1 MTNPKAG
8 HTSATGMS
16 TNAQGLRDGDGLTS
30 PSLTNLYEGLHGN
43 GILRLAD
50 GAKGDSLR
58 NSIVSGTPGYI
69 EEGSGAAEL
78 TVYGGYCVLD
88 GVLYKFAG
96 GPGSSE
102 TFAVGTTANYSGYLH
117 SVPTSN
123 SEVFVVVYLVG
134 RNTPE
139 AHLKYEIGTP
149 TAPSV
154 GTPLVPSRFLSSP
167 STTGDTDT
175 NHQST
180 VIAVVR
186 WGMTGGAGNVNA
198 SLASNTPT
206 IHDRRTFLRPTPVYF
221 TRMTE
226 GAIGNVD
233 TANAINSVATLD
245 GFFPSPET
253 GNLSASVYG
262 AMWQCHREDVAGNK
276 HALLYAALPRSLN
289 TTPVTNTHVLG
300 PDRVEVVTASSDITF
315 TFDQAN
321 IWIVTTATTNRSM
334 TPTGG
339 AGSFP
344 VGHTVEVYHTAGAH
358 QLNFINAP
366 AGSSTL
372 LNVAVDQYAKFVFDG
387 TNWHVLDHH
396 AVI

>member
-8 HTSATGMS
+8 HTSASGMG

-58 NSIVSGTPGYI
+58 NSIIAGTPGFI
-69 EEGSGAAEL
+69 EQGTGTGEL

-88 GVLYKFAG
+88 GVLYKFAN
-96 GPGSSE
+96 GPGGSE
-102 TFAVGTTANYSGYLH
+102 TFAVGSSANYAGDLP

-123 SEVFVVVYLVG
+123 SDVFIVVYLVG

-139 AHLKYEIGTP
+139 AHLKYEVGTP

-154 GTPLVPSRFLSSP
+154 ATPLIPNRFLSSP

-180 VIAVVR
+180 VLAVVR
-186 WGMTGGAGNVNA
+186 WAMTGGAANVNA
-198 SLASNTPT
+198 SLSGTPT
-206 IHDRRTFLRPTPVYF
+206 IHDRRVYIRPSPMYF
-221 TRMTE
+221 TPMTE

-233 TANAINSVATLD
+233 TANTINSVATLD

-253 GNLSASVYG
+253 GNLSASVFG
-262 AMWQCHREDVAGNK
+262 AMWQSHREDEATNK

-289 TTPVTNTHVLG
+289 TTPVTNTFVLG
-300 PDRVEVVTASSDITF
+300 PDRVEVVTANADITF

-344 VGHTVEVYHTAGAH
+344 VGHTVEVYHAAGAH

-366 AGSSTL
+366 AGSSVL
-372 LNVAVDQYAKFVFDG
+372 QNVAINQYAKFVFDG
-387 TNWHVLDHH
+387 TNWHKLDLHT
-396 AVI
+396 VS